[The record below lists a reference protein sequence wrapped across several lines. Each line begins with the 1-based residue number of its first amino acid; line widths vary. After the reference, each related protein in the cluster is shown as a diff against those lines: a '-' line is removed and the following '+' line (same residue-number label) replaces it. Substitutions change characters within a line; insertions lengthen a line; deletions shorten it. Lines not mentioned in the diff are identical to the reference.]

1 MSFVRSLGRFGGT
14 VVFTIVE
21 TVTLGVWLALVQDAP
36 TVSTLAAIGAAVLV
50 VGLFVEALVNTVV
63 VNGFGD
69 FPLGN
74 ITVFSVTEAAIW
86 IVWLVAAEQLGGLT
100 GVGVAGVLLF
110 VLMLPQHSIEDNVLR
125 GRPLFSDVLAPGT
138 ALFTFVEAAGAT
150 VWLAFVF
157 QGEQLLANV
166 GVGIDTVPVLSTFL
180 PELGAAVGLLV
191 LGVALLVEHVM
202 GVQFALRGGEPAA
215 GV

>member
-1 MSFVRSLGRFGGT
+1 MSLVRSLGRFGGT

-21 TVTLGVWLALVQDAP
+21 TVTLGVWLALVQDTP

-50 VGLFVEALVNTVV
+50 VGLLVEALVNTVV

-86 IVWLVAAEQLGGLT
+86 VVWLVVAEQVGGLI
-100 GVGVAGVLLF
+100 GVDVAGVLLF

-125 GRPLFSDVLAPGT
+125 GRPLFSDVLALGT

-150 VWLAFVF
+150 VWLALVF
-157 QGEQLLANV
+157 EGDQLLAN
-166 GVGIDTVPVLSTFL
+166 VGIDTVPVLSTFL
-180 PELGAAVGLLV
+180 PELGAAVGLLL